1 MSQFSSAT
9 PPAAPL
15 TMPTQV
21 LSRHPGTR
29 FAPGETSHWLARLLT
44 FGGCLV
50 LTAAAS
56 FQMARILPLDGG
68 LLMSGEAVPV
78 WVSLALWLVWALFT
92 LTFGWVALTAM
103 AAVSGVFYGDDSW
116 HGQPDA
122 PLRGRTVLLMPIY
135 HEDPVSACA
144 ALAAMAED
152 LAARELADH
161 FEVFI
166 LSDSKRPEVWAA
178 EEAAVDHLRTHL
190 AGILPVWYRRRDLNT
205 ARKAGNIRDFIERW
219 GDRYDYMVVLDAD
232 SLIAGETLAQ
242 LVREMDADSSAGIV
256 QTLPGLFGGETLYAR
271 LQQFAGR
278 VYGPVFARGL
288 HAWQGHDGNYW
299 GHNAILRVRAFAES
313 AGLPCMPGPRPFGG
327 EIRSHDFVEAALIR
341 RAGWKVRMLPGLPGS
356 WEECPPTLLDAAVRD
371 RRWAQGNMQHLA
383 VVSAR
388 GLRWPNRA
396 HMLMGVMNY
405 VTSPLWLALVVVG
418 LLLSGLLDSGA
429 LQVAGQPWPLAAGL
443 VFDSEH
449 MIRLFVLT
457 MVLLLLPKL
466 LGVVSALRRREGH
479 GRAGRIGLV
488 ASAALE
494 LVLSIL
500 YAPVVMMLHS
510 RHLWEILRGQD
521 SGWSAQQRTG
531 RVLPWSEL
539 LRRHGGQ
546 TALGALF
553 AALLLWLSS
562 PLWVWML
569 PMLAG
574 LLLAIPLSA
583 LSGSRRV
590 ARVLVRLGL
599 LETAEELTP
608 PAIMLRRLARRE
620 QFAASLSRGDHSSH

>member
-1 MSQFSSAT
+1 MSRLAALT

-15 TMPTQV
+15 AMPTQV

-29 FAPGETSHWLARLLT
+29 FAAGEPSHWLARLLT
-44 FGGCLV
+44 FGGCAA

-56 FQMARILPLDGG
+56 VQMAGILPLDGG
-68 LLMSGEAVPV
+68 LLLSDEVLPV
-78 WVSLALWLVWALFT
+78 WVRLALWLLWGLFT

-103 AAVSGVFYGDDSW
+103 AAVSGVFYGQDRW
-116 HGQPDA
+116 HGHPDA
-122 PLRGRTVLLMPIY
+122 ALRGRTVLLMPIY

-144 ALAAMAED
+144 ALAAMAEE
-152 LAARELADH
+152 LAERELAGH
-161 FEVFI
+161 FEIFV

-178 EEAAVDHLRTHL
+178 EEAAVDHLREHL
-190 AGILPVWYRRRDLNT
+190 TGVMPVWYRRRDQNT
-205 ARKAGNIRDFIERW
+205 ARKAGNIRDFIVRW
-219 GDRYDYMVVLDAD
+219 GDRYEYMVVLDAD

-242 LVREMDADSSAGIV
+242 LVREMDADPTAGIV
-256 QTLPGLFGGETLYAR
+256 QTLPGLFGGDTLFAR
-271 LQQFAGR
+271 LQQFAGQ

-371 RRWAQGNMQHLA
+371 RRWAQGNMQHLG

-388 GLRWPNRA
+388 GLRWPSRA

-405 VTSPLWLALVVVG
+405 VTSPLWLALVLVG
-418 LLLSGLLDSGA
+418 LLLSSLVGTPALSGSNDSGMRA
-429 LQVAGQPWPLAAGL
+429 VGL
-443 VFDSEH
+443 VFDSQH

-457 MVLLLLPKL
+457 MTLLLLPKL
-466 LGVVSALRRREGH
+466 LGVMAAIRRREGH
-479 GRAGRIGLV
+479 GRAGRAGLV

-546 TALGALF
+546 TVLGGLF

-562 PLWVWML
+562 PLLFWML
-569 PMLAG
+569 PMISG

-590 ARVLVRLGL
+590 ASLLARLGL
-599 LETAEELTP
+599 LETAEERTL
-608 PAIMLRRLARRE
+608 PAIMRRRLARRE
-620 QFAASLSRGDHSSH
+620 QFATGLSRGDHPSH